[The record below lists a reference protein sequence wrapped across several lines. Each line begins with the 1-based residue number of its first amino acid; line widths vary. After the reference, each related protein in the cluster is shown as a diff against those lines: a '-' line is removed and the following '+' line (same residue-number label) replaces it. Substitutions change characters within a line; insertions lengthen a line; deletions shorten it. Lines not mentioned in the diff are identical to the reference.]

1 MPIHGLE
8 TFGFTVS
15 GSSFTCLAHSLF
27 RSGNISLE
35 VGNEFLHP
43 NKIVGPESGLWSVVP
58 AVLAW
63 PMQVCSQLLQH
74 GTCFMGS
81 AGNNS
86 RILGL
91 ACFYMSSTVVIFLM
105 GA

>member
-1 MPIHGLE
+1 MEL
-8 TFGFTVS
+8 
-15 GSSFTCLAHSLF
+15 
-27 RSGNISLE
+27 
-35 VGNEFLHP
+35 
-43 NKIVGPESGLWSVVP
+43 VP

-74 GTCFMGS
+74 GTCFVGS

-91 ACFYMSSTVVIFLM
+91 ACFYMSSTVVSFLI
-105 GA
+105 GPYEPLCELSLSDI